1 MQSGCKPTLEIVLRR
16 SHPPA
21 VPSPI
26 KAVLFPA
33 LWFWL
38 GAYAGLGASELP
50 VLILANRDD
59 PESLTLARF
68 YAEKRG
74 LPQEDIVALPMPLTE
89 EITWEQFVVTV
100 WNPLL
105 KLGIERG
112 WFFAAR
118 KGTQDAVGR
127 DRIVSSGHRL
137 RALAIC
143 RGVPLRIAHD
153 PARYDPK
160 TNPLTTNPSMQT
172 TEAAVDSELALIAC
186 EDAPI
191 AAFVPNPLFGLDAPL
206 ALQLEQILP
215 VGRLDGPTLADA
227 KGLVEQA
234 LVAERDG
241 LAGRAYVD
249 IGGPHRQGDAWLEA
263 CVPEL
268 QGLGFEVEV
277 DRAPATLAEGV
288 RFDAPALYF
297 GWYAGSLN
305 GPFADPDFRFPP
317 GAVALHIFS
326 FSASTL
332 RSPNQGWCGPFI
344 AKGVAATF
352 GNVGEPYLEF
362 THQPP
367 LLLRALARGEP
378 LGRAALYSINALSWK
393 GVVLGDPLY
402 RPFAVSAEAQWARRK
417 SLPAETE
424 LYARLRRMRQLS
436 AAGRNDEA
444 LALGTA
450 GLAQNPGLPLA
461 LSLAALRR
469 TAGDTTG
476 ARSALQPFTHLKR
489 VRRADRPL
497 VLEAARG
504 LHAAGDAR
512 GAVECLR
519 RLLDDTTLPRE
530 LRLSSLVAGVE
541 FARAARE
548 MELAGRWSLEHATL
562 TAPPPA
568 PATKP

>member
-1 MQSGCKPTLEIVLRR
+1 VRFPFF
-16 SHPPA
+16 
-21 VPSPI
+21 
-26 KAVLFPA
+26 AVLLYA
-33 LWFWL
+33 ILL
-38 GAYAGLGASELP
+38 VSGAGARLGASELP
-50 VLILANRDD
+50 VVILANRDD

-74 LPQEDIVALPMPLTE
+74 IPETDIVALPLPLTE
-89 EITWEQFVVTV
+89 EITWDQFVVTL
-100 WNPLL
+100 WNPFLEVAI
-105 KLGIERG
+105 KRG
-112 WFFAAR
+112 WVFATF
-118 KGTQDAVGR
+118 KGTRDAVGR

-137 RALAIC
+137 RALVIC

-160 TNPLTTNPSMQT
+160 TNPLTANPSMQT

-191 AAFVPNPLFGLDAPL
+191 AAFVPNPLFSQDAPL

-215 VGRLDGPTLADA
+215 VGRLDGPTLGDA
-227 KGLVEQA
+227 KGLVEHA

-249 IGGPHRQGDAWLEA
+249 IGGPHPQGDTWLEA

-268 QGLGFEVEV
+268 QGLGFETDI
-277 DRAPATLAEGV
+277 DRAPATLADGV
-288 RFDAPALYF
+288 RFDAPVLYF
-297 GWYAGSLN
+297 GWYAGNLN

-332 RSPNQGWCGPFI
+332 RSATQGWCGPFI
-344 AKGVAATF
+344 AKGVTATV

-402 RPFAVSAEAQWARRK
+402 RPFAVSADAQWARRK

-424 LYARLRRMRQLS
+424 LYARLRRLRQLTT
-436 AAGRNDEA
+436 AGRPDEA
-444 LALGTA
+444 LALGAA
-450 GLAQNPGLPLA
+450 GLAQNPGLPLV

-469 TAGDTTG
+469 TAGDAAG
-476 ARSALQPFTHLKR
+476 ARSALQPFTKLQR

-497 VLEAARG
+497 VLAAARE
-504 LHAAGDAR
+504 LQAAGDAR

-519 RLLDDTTLPRE
+519 RLLEDATLPRE
-530 LRLSSLVAGVE
+530 LRLSSLVAGAD
-541 FARAARE
+541 FARAAHE
-548 MELAGRWSLEHATL
+548 MGLAGRWSQEHATL
-562 TAPPPA
+562 TAPPPT
-568 PATKP
+568 PPVKP